1 MDEEISS
8 AVSYALNKGFQ
19 IHPDALEILHKIDV
33 RELGQIIKDVV
44 KEKTKQKQFLIN
56 EEDFE
61 IYLGIKDDEEHQV
74 EFEILSDPTE
84 KITSAEGVEGYGAL
98 FASRF
103 NKLRQIMSDRPE
115 SKKVKDIESVKS
127 ITKNDDELYVWG
139 LVTDRKS
146 DRNITKITVEDPT
159 SSMEIVVFEGDLKD
173 AADTLLMDQFAMF
186 KIVPAK
192 NGGFFAKDIILPDIP
207 EHTTNRSKTE
217 TYAVFL
223 SDLHVGSKFFME
235 EELSEFIKWISSAD
249 PIARKI
255 RFVVIGGDLIDGVG
269 VFPGQ
274 DKVLDQLTTED
285 QLQKTFEVLDKIPK
299 HIKVFLI
306 SGNHDAGRKAL
317 PQPAIPKMY
326 NSELWD
332 RENFFM
338 LGNPS
343 MVSLNGVKVL
353 MYHGQSIDDVV
364 RTTPGVSYDKPAA
377 VMRHFLKARHMSPIY
392 GSRTPIAPE
401 TEDMMVIDDV
411 PDIFHSGHVHFVGLD
426 MYKGVLIV
434 NSGAWQRQTD
444 FQESVGIT
452 PTPGMAIIVNLQTMK
467 VYQKDFRVRESDF
480 IEPKHCLLYTSPSP
494 RDRG

>member
-33 RELGQIIKDVV
+33 KELGQIIKDVV

-434 NSGAWQRQTD
+434 NSGAWKRQTD

-480 IEPKHCLLYTSPSP
+480 IEPKHAEPAPLS
-494 RDRG
+494 

>member
-33 RELGQIIKDVV
+33 KELAQIIKDVV

-74 EFEILSDPTE
+74 EFEILSDPTG
-84 KITSAEGVEGYGAL
+84 KITSAEGVEGYGKL

-103 NKLRQIMSDRPE
+103 NKLKQIMSDRPE

-127 ITKNDDELYVWG
+127 ITKNDDELFVWG
-139 LVTDRKS
+139 LVSDRKS
-146 DRNITKITVEDPT
+146 DRNITKITLEDPT

-192 NGGFFAKDIILPDIP
+192 NGGFFAKEIFLPDIP

-255 RFVVIGGDLIDGVG
+255 RFVVVGGDLIDGVG

-274 DKVLDQLTTED
+274 EKILNQTTTEG

-326 NSELWD
+326 NSQLWD

-377 VMRHFLKARHMSPIY
+377 VMKHFLRARHMSPIY

-401 TEDMMVIDDV
+401 TEDMMVIDDI

-467 VYQKDFRVRESDF
+467 VYQKDFRIQESDF
-480 IEPKHCLLYTSPSP
+480 IEPKHAEPAPLS
-494 RDRG
+494 

>member
-467 VYQKDFRVRESDF
+467 VYQKDFRVKESDF
-480 IEPKHCLLYTSPSP
+480 IESIHAEPAPLS
-494 RDRG
+494 

>member
-33 RELGQIIKDVV
+33 KELAQIIKDVV
-44 KEKTKQKQFLIN
+44 KEKTKQKQFLIK

-74 EFEILSDPTE
+74 EFEILSDPTG
-84 KITSAEGVEGYGAL
+84 KITSAEGVEGYGKL

-103 NKLRQIMSDRPE
+103 NKLKQIMSDRPE
-115 SKKVKDIESVKS
+115 AKKIKDIESVKS
-127 ITKNDDELYVWG
+127 ITKNDDELFVWG
-139 LVTDRKS
+139 LVSDRKA
-146 DRNITKITVEDPT
+146 DRNITKITLEDPT

-192 NGGFFAKDIILPDIP
+192 NGGFFAKEIFLPDIP
-207 EHTTNRSKTE
+207 EHSTNRSKTE

-223 SDLHVGSKFFME
+223 SDLHVGSKYFME
-235 EELSEFIKWISSAD
+235 QELQDLIGWISSAD

-255 RFVVIGGDLIDGVG
+255 RFIVIGGDLIEGVG
-269 VFPGQ
+269 VFPNQ
-274 DKVLDQLTTED
+274 EKTLNQFTTES
-285 QLQKTFEVLDKIPK
+285 QLKKSFEVLDKIPK

-343 MVSLNGVKVL
+343 LVSLNGVKVL

-377 VMRHFLKARHMSPIY
+377 VMRHFLRARHMSPIY

-401 TEDMMVIDDV
+401 TEDMMVIDDI

-467 VYQKDFRVRESDF
+467 VYQKDFRVQESDF
-480 IEPKHCLLYTSPSP
+480 IEPKHAEPAPLS
-494 RDRG
+494 

>member
-1 MDEEISS
+1 MNEEISS

-98 FASRF
+98 FVSRF
-103 NKLRQIMSDRPE
+103 NKLKQIMSDRPE

-159 SSMEIVVFEGDLKD
+159 GSMEIVVFEGDLKD

-235 EELSEFIKWISSAD
+235 EELSEFIKWVSSAD

-274 DKVLDQLTTED
+274 DKVLNQLTTED

-467 VYQKDFRVRESDF
+467 VYQKDFRVKESDF
-480 IEPKHCLLYTSPSP
+480 IEPKHAEPAPLS
-494 RDRG
+494 

>member
-33 RELGQIIKDVV
+33 SELSQIIKDVV

-56 EEDFE
+56 EKDFE
-61 IYLGIKDDEEHQV
+61 IYLGIKDGEEHQV
-74 EFEILSDPTE
+74 EFEILLDPTE
-84 KITSAEGVEGYGAL
+84 KITSAEGVDGYGAL
-98 FASRF
+98 FVSRF
-103 NKLRQIMSDRPE
+103 SKLKQIMSDRPE
-115 SKKVKDIESVKS
+115 SKKVREIASVKS
-127 ITKNDDELYVWG
+127 ITKIDDDLFVWG
-139 LVTDRKS
+139 LVSDRKS
-146 DRNITKITVEDPT
+146 DRNITKITLEDPT
-159 SSMEIVVFEGDLKD
+159 GSMEIVVFEGDLKD
-173 AADTLLMDQFAMF
+173 AADTLLMDQFAMLR
-186 KIVPAK
+186 IVPAK
-192 NGGFFAKDIILPDIP
+192 NGGFFAKEILLPDIS
-207 EHTTNRSKTE
+207 EHTTNHSKTE

-223 SDLHVGSKFFME
+223 SDLHVGSKYFME
-235 EELSEFIKWISSAD
+235 QELEDFINWISSPD

-255 RFVVIGGDLIDGVG
+255 RFIVIGGDLIEGVG
-269 VFPGQ
+269 VFPNQ
-274 DKVLDQLTTED
+274 EKTLNQFTTED
-285 QLQKTFEVLDKIPK
+285 QLKKSFEVLDKIPK

-452 PTPGMAIIVNLQTMK
+452 PTPGIAIIVNLQTMK
-467 VYQKDFRVRESDF
+467 VFRKDFRVEESDF
-480 IEPKHCLLYTSPSP
+480 IQPKHAEPAPLS
-494 RDRG
+494 

>member
-1 MDEEISS
+1 MDKEISS

-74 EFEILSDPTE
+74 EFEILSDPTD
-84 KITSAEGVEGYGAL
+84 KITSAEGVDGYGKL

-103 NKLRQIMSDRPE
+103 AKLKQIMSNRPE
-115 SKKVKDIESVKS
+115 SKKVREIASVKS
-127 ITKNDDELYVWG
+127 ITKTDDELFVWG
-139 LVTDRKS
+139 LVSDRKS
-146 DRNITKITVEDPT
+146 DRNITKITLEDPT
-159 SSMEIVVFEGDLKD
+159 GSVEVVVFEGDLKD
-173 AADTLLMDQFAMF
+173 AADTLLMDQFAMLR
-186 KIVPAK
+186 IIPAK
-192 NGGFFAKDIILPDIP
+192 NGGFFAKEILLPDIP
-207 EHTTNRSKTE
+207 EHATNRSKTE

-235 EELSEFIKWISSAD
+235 EELLEFINWISSAD

-255 RFVVIGGDLIDGVG
+255 RFVVVGGDLIDGVG

-274 DKVLDQLTTED
+274 EKILNQTTTEE

-317 PQPAIPKMY
+317 PQPAIPKIY

-343 MVSLNGVKVL
+343 MISLNGVKVL

-426 MYKGVLIV
+426 LYKGVLII

-467 VYQKDFRVRESDF
+467 VFQKDFRVQESDF
-480 IEPKHCLLYTSPSP
+480 IEPKHAEPAPL
-494 RDRG
+494 G

>member
-33 RELGQIIKDVV
+33 KELGQIIKDVV

-127 ITKNDDELYVWG
+127 VTKNDDELYVWG

-480 IEPKHCLLYTSPSP
+480 IEPKHAEPAPLS
-494 RDRG
+494 

>member
-33 RELGQIIKDVV
+33 KELAQIIKDVV

-74 EFEILSDPTE
+74 EFEILSDPTS
-84 KITSAEGVEGYGAL
+84 KITSAEGVEGYGKL

-103 NKLRQIMSDRPE
+103 NKLKQIMSDRPE

-127 ITKNDDELYVWG
+127 ITKNDDELFVWG
-139 LVTDRKS
+139 LVSDRKS
-146 DRNITKITVEDPT
+146 DRNITKITLEDPT

-192 NGGFFAKDIILPDIP
+192 NGGFFAKEILLPDIP

-255 RFVVIGGDLIDGVG
+255 RFVVVGGDLIDGVG

-274 DKVLDQLTTED
+274 EKILNQTTTEG

-326 NSELWD
+326 NSQLWD

-377 VMRHFLKARHMSPIY
+377 VMRHFLRARHMSPIY

-401 TEDMMVIDDV
+401 TEDMMVIDDI

-467 VYQKDFRVRESDF
+467 VYQKDFRVQESDF
-480 IEPKHCLLYTSPSP
+480 IEPKHAEPAPLS
-494 RDRG
+494 

>member
-159 SSMEIVVFEGDLKD
+159 GSMEIVGFEGDLKD

-480 IEPKHCLLYTSPSP
+480 IEPKHAEPAPLS
-494 RDRG
+494 

>member
-1 MDEEISS
+1 MDEGISS

-33 RELGQIIKDVV
+33 KELGQIIKDVV

-84 KITSAEGVEGYGAL
+84 KITSAEGVEGYGEL
-98 FASRF
+98 FVSRF

-127 ITKNDDELYVWG
+127 NSKNDDELYVWG

-173 AADTLLMDQFAMF
+173 SADTLLMDQFAMF

-235 EELSEFIKWISSAD
+235 EELTDFIKWISSAD

-299 HIKVFLI
+299 HIKVMLI

-364 RTTPGVSYDKPAA
+364 RTTPGVTYDKPAA

-401 TEDMMVIDDV
+401 IEDMMVIDDV
-411 PDIFHSGHVHFVGLD
+411 PDIFHAGHVHFVGLD

-467 VYQKDFRVRESDF
+467 VYQKDFRVQESDF
-480 IEPKHCLLYTSPSP
+480 VEPKHAEPAPLS
-494 RDRG
+494 

>member
-467 VYQKDFRVRESDF
+467 VYQKDFRVQESDF
-480 IEPKHCLLYTSPSP
+480 IEPKHAEPAPLS
-494 RDRG
+494 

>member
-33 RELGQIIKDVV
+33 KELGQIIKDVV

-127 ITKNDDELYVWG
+127 VTKNDDELYVWG

-235 EELSEFIKWISSAD
+235 EELSEFIKWVSSAD

-480 IEPKHCLLYTSPSP
+480 IEPKHAEPAPLS
-494 RDRG
+494 

>member
-19 IHPDALEILHKIDV
+19 IHPDALEILHKINV
-33 RELGQIIKDVV
+33 KELGQIIKDVV

-61 IYLGIKDDEEHQV
+61 IYLGIKDNKEHQV
-74 EFEILSDPTE
+74 EFEILSDPTD

-98 FASRF
+98 FTSRF
-103 NKLRQIMSDRPE
+103 AKLKQIMSDRPE
-115 SKKVKDIESVKS
+115 SKKIREIASVKS
-127 ITKNDDELYVWG
+127 ITKIDDELFVWG
-139 LVTDRKS
+139 LVSDRKS
-146 DRNITKITVEDPT
+146 DRNITKITLEDPT
-159 SSMEIVVFEGDLKD
+159 GSMEVVIFEGDLKD
-173 AADTLLMDQFAMF
+173 IADTLLMDQFAMF
-186 KIVPAK
+186 KIIPAK
-192 NGGFFAKDIILPDIP
+192 NGGFFAKEILLPDIP
-207 EHTTNRSKTE
+207 EHATNRSKTE

-235 EELSEFIKWISSAD
+235 EELLEFINWISSAD

-255 RFVVIGGDLIDGVG
+255 KFVVVGGDLIDGVG

-274 DKVLDQLTTED
+274 EKILNQTTTEG

-326 NSELWD
+326 NSELWN

-426 MYKGVLIV
+426 MYKGVLII

-467 VYQKDFRVRESDF
+467 VFQKDFRVEESDF
-480 IEPKHCLLYTSPSP
+480 IQPKHAEPAPLS
-494 RDRG
+494 

>member
-19 IHPDALEILHKIDV
+19 IHPNALEILHKINVSD
-33 RELGQIIKDVV
+33 LSQIIKDVV
-44 KEKTKQKQFLIN
+44 KEKTKQKKFLIN

-103 NKLRQIMSDRPE
+103 KKLKQIMSDRPE
-115 SKKVKDIESVKS
+115 SKKVREIVSVKS
-127 ITKNDDELYVWG
+127 ITKTDDELFVWG
-139 LVTDRKS
+139 LISDRKS
-146 DRNITKITVEDPT
+146 NRNITKITLEDPT
-159 SSMEIVVFEGDLKD
+159 GSMEVVVFEGDLKD
-173 AADTLLMDQFAMF
+173 TADTLLMDQFVMLR
-186 KIVPAK
+186 IIPAK
-192 NGGFFAKDIILPDIP
+192 NGGFFAKEILLPDIP

-223 SDLHVGSKFFME
+223 SDLHVGSKYFME
-235 EELSEFIKWISSAD
+235 QELEDFINWVSSAD

-255 RFVVIGGDLIDGVG
+255 RFIIIGGDLIEGVG
-269 VFPGQ
+269 VFPNQ
-274 DKVLDQLTTED
+274 DKTLNQFTTES
-285 QLQKTFEVLDKIPK
+285 QLQKSFEVLDKIPK

-343 MVSLNGVKVL
+343 TVSLNGVKIL

-377 VMRHFLKARHMSPIY
+377 VMRHFLKARHLSPIY

-426 MYKGVLIV
+426 MYKGVLII

-467 VYQKDFRVRESDF
+467 VFSKDFRVEESDF
-480 IEPKHCLLYTSPSP
+480 VEPKHAEPAPL
-494 RDRG
+494 G

>member
-19 IHPDALEILHKIDV
+19 IHPDALEILHRIDV
-33 RELGQIIKDVV
+33 KELSQIIKDVV

-103 NKLRQIMSDRPE
+103 NKLRQIMLDRPE

-127 ITKNDDELYVWG
+127 VTKNDDELYVWG

-159 SSMEIVVFEGDLKD
+159 STMEIVVFEGDLKD

-192 NGGFFAKDIILPDIP
+192 NGGFFAKDIILPDIA

-235 EELSEFIKWISSAD
+235 EELSAFIKWISSAD

-377 VMRHFLKARHMSPIY
+377 VMRHFLRARHMSPIY

-480 IEPKHCLLYTSPSP
+480 IEPKHAEPAPLS
-494 RDRG
+494 

>member
-33 RELGQIIKDVV
+33 KELAQIIKDVV

-74 EFEILSDPTE
+74 EFEILSDPTS
-84 KITSAEGVEGYGAL
+84 KITSAEGVEGYGKL

-103 NKLRQIMSDRPE
+103 NKLKQIMSDRPE

-127 ITKNDDELYVWG
+127 ITKNDDELFVWG
-139 LVTDRKS
+139 LVSDRKS
-146 DRNITKITVEDPT
+146 DRNITKITLEDPT

-192 NGGFFAKDIILPDIP
+192 NGGFFAKEIFLPDIP

-255 RFVVIGGDLIDGVG
+255 RFVVVGGDLIDGVG

-274 DKVLDQLTTED
+274 EKILNQTTTEG

-326 NSELWD
+326 NSQLWD

-377 VMRHFLKARHMSPIY
+377 VMRHFLRARHMSPIY

-401 TEDMMVIDDV
+401 TEDMMVIDDI

-452 PTPGMAIIVNLQTMK
+452 PTPGMAIIVNLQTMR
-467 VYQKDFRVRESDF
+467 VYQKDFRVQESDF
-480 IEPKHCLLYTSPSP
+480 IEPKHAEPAPLS
-494 RDRG
+494 

>member
-74 EFEILSDPTE
+74 EFEILSDPTD

-274 DKVLDQLTTED
+274 DKVLDQITTED

-480 IEPKHCLLYTSPSP
+480 IEPKHAEPAPLS
-494 RDRG
+494 

>member
-480 IEPKHCLLYTSPSP
+480 IEPKHAEPASLS
-494 RDRG
+494 

>member
-33 RELGQIIKDVV
+33 KELAQIIKDVV

-74 EFEILSDPTE
+74 EFEILSDPTS
-84 KITSAEGVEGYGAL
+84 KITSAEGVEGYGKL

-103 NKLRQIMSDRPE
+103 NKLKQIMSDRPE

-127 ITKNDDELYVWG
+127 ITKNDDELFVWG
-139 LVTDRKS
+139 LVSDRKS
-146 DRNITKITVEDPT
+146 DRNITKITLEDPT

-192 NGGFFAKDIILPDIP
+192 NGGFFAKEIFLPDIP

-255 RFVVIGGDLIDGVG
+255 RFVVVGGDLIDGVG

-274 DKVLDQLTTED
+274 EKILNQTTTEG

-326 NSELWD
+326 NSQLWD

-343 MVSLNGVKVL
+343 MISLNGVKVL

-377 VMRHFLKARHMSPIY
+377 VMRHFLRARHMSPIY

-401 TEDMMVIDDV
+401 TEDMMVIDDI

-467 VYQKDFRVRESDF
+467 VFQKDFRVEESDF
-480 IEPKHCLLYTSPSP
+480 IQPKHAEPAPL
-494 RDRG
+494 G

>member
-192 NGGFFAKDIILPDIP
+192 NGGFFAKDIILPDIA

-480 IEPKHCLLYTSPSP
+480 IEPKHAEPAPLS
-494 RDRG
+494 

>member
-103 NKLRQIMSDRPE
+103 NKLKQIMSDRPE

-127 ITKNDDELYVWG
+127 VTKNDDELYVWG

-467 VYQKDFRVRESDF
+467 VYQKDFRVQESDF
-480 IEPKHCLLYTSPSP
+480 IEPKHAEPASLS
-494 RDRG
+494 

>member
-33 RELGQIIKDVV
+33 KELGQIIKDVV

-127 ITKNDDELYVWG
+127 VTKNDDELYVWG

-186 KIVPAK
+186 KITPAK
-192 NGGFFAKDIILPDIP
+192 NGGFFAKDIILPDVP

-377 VMRHFLKARHMSPIY
+377 VMRHFLRARHMSPIY

-444 FQESVGIT
+444 FQESVGVT

-480 IEPKHCLLYTSPSP
+480 IEPKHAEPAPLS
-494 RDRG
+494 

>member
-19 IHPDALEILHKIDV
+19 IHPNALEILHKINVSD
-33 RELGQIIKDVV
+33 LSQIIKDVV
-44 KEKTKQKQFLIN
+44 REKTKQKVFLIN

-61 IYLGIKDDEEHQV
+61 IYLGIKDDSEHQV

-103 NKLRQIMSDRPE
+103 AKLKLIMSDRPE
-115 SKKVKDIESVKS
+115 SKKVRDISSVKS
-127 ITKNDDELYVWG
+127 ITKNEDELFVWG
-139 LVTDRKS
+139 LISDRKS
-146 DRNITKITVEDPT
+146 DRKITKITLEDPT
-159 SSMEIVVFEGDLKD
+159 GSMEIVVFEGDLKD
-173 AADTLLMDQFAMF
+173 TADTLLMDQFAMF

-192 NGGFFAKDIILPDIP
+192 NGGFFAKEIFLPDIP

-235 EELSEFIKWISSAD
+235 EELLEFINWISSAD

-255 RFVVIGGDLIDGVG
+255 RFVVVGGDLIDGVG

-274 DKVLDQLTTED
+274 EKILNQTTTEG

-377 VMRHFLKARHMSPIY
+377 VMRHFLRARHLSPIY

-401 TEDMMVIDDV
+401 TEDMMVIDDI

-467 VYQKDFRVRESDF
+467 VYQKDFRVQESDF
-480 IEPKHCLLYTSPSP
+480 IEPKHAEPQQLS
-494 RDRG
+494 

>member
-84 KITSAEGVEGYGAL
+84 KITSAEGVEGYGEL
-98 FASRF
+98 FVSRF

-127 ITKNDDELYVWG
+127 ITKNDDEVYVWG

-146 DRNITKITVEDPT
+146 DRNITKVTVEDPT

-173 AADTLLMDQFAMF
+173 SADTLLMDQFAMF

-235 EELSEFIKWISSAD
+235 EELSDFIKWISSAD

-299 HIKVFLI
+299 HIKVMLI

-467 VYQKDFRVRESDF
+467 VYQKDFRVQESDF
-480 IEPKHCLLYTSPSP
+480 IEPKHAEPAPLS
-494 RDRG
+494 

>member
-74 EFEILSDPTE
+74 EFEILSDPTN
-84 KITSAEGVEGYGAL
+84 KITSAEGVEGYGEL
-98 FASRF
+98 FVSRF

-127 ITKNDDELYVWG
+127 ITKNDDEVYVWG

-146 DRNITKITVEDPT
+146 DRNITKVTVEDPT

-173 AADTLLMDQFAMF
+173 SADTLLMDQFAMF

-235 EELSEFIKWISSAD
+235 EELSDFIKWISSAD

-299 HIKVFLI
+299 HIKVMLI

-317 PQPAIPKMY
+317 PQPAIPKIY

-467 VYQKDFRVRESDF
+467 VYQKDFRVQESDF
-480 IEPKHCLLYTSPSP
+480 VEPKHAEPAPLS
-494 RDRG
+494 

>member
-1 MDEEISS
+1 MLEEL
-8 AVSYALNKGFQ
+8 A
-19 IHPDALEILHKIDV
+19 
-33 RELGQIIKDVV
+33 QIIKDVV

-74 EFEILSDPTE
+74 EFEILSDPTG
-84 KITSAEGVEGYGAL
+84 KITSAEGVDGYGAL

-103 NKLRQIMSDRPE
+103 AKLKQIMFDRPE
-115 SKKVKDIESVKS
+115 SKKVREIASVKS
-127 ITKNDDELYVWG
+127 ITKTDDELFVWG
-139 LVTDRKS
+139 LVSDRKS
-146 DRNITKITVEDPT
+146 DRNITKITLEDPT
-159 SSMEIVVFEGDLKD
+159 GSMEIVVFEGDLKD
-173 AADTLLMDQFAMF
+173 MADTLLMDQFAMF
-186 KIVPAK
+186 RIIPAK
-192 NGGFFAKDIILPDIP
+192 NGGFFAKEILLPDIP

-223 SDLHVGSKFFME
+223 SDLHVGSEYFME
-235 EELSEFIKWISSAD
+235 QELKDLIEWISSAD

-255 RFVVIGGDLIDGVG
+255 RFVVIGGDLIEGVG
-269 VFPGQ
+269 VFPNQ
-274 DKVLDQLTTED
+274 EKTLNQFTTED
-285 QLQKTFEVLDKIPK
+285 QLKKSFEVLDKIPK

-377 VMRHFLKARHMSPIY
+377 VMRHFLKARHLSPIY

-401 TEDMMVIDDV
+401 TEDMMVIDDI

-452 PTPGMAIIVNLQTMK
+452 PTPGMAILVNLQTMK
-467 VYQKDFRVRESDF
+467 VFQKDFRVQESDF
-480 IEPKHCLLYTSPSP
+480 IEPKHAEPAPL
-494 RDRG
+494 G

>member
-33 RELGQIIKDVV
+33 KELGQIIKDVV

-127 ITKNDDELYVWG
+127 VTKNDDELYVWG

-192 NGGFFAKDIILPDIP
+192 NGGFFAKDIILPDVP

-377 VMRHFLKARHMSPIY
+377 VMRHFLRARHMSPIY

-480 IEPKHCLLYTSPSP
+480 IEPKHAEPAPLS
-494 RDRG
+494 

>member
-1 MDEEISS
+1 MNEEISS

-103 NKLRQIMSDRPE
+103 NKLKQIMSDRPE

-159 SSMEIVVFEGDLKD
+159 GSMEIVVFEGDLKD

-235 EELSEFIKWISSAD
+235 EELSEFIKWVSSAD

-274 DKVLDQLTTED
+274 DKVLNQLTTED

-467 VYQKDFRVRESDF
+467 VYQKDFRVKESDF
-480 IEPKHCLLYTSPSP
+480 IEPKHAEPAPLS
-494 RDRG
+494 

>member
-19 IHPDALEILHKIDV
+19 IHPDALEILHKINV
-33 RELGQIIKDVV
+33 SELSQIIKDVV

-84 KITSAEGVEGYGAL
+84 KITSAEGVDGYGAL
-98 FASRF
+98 FVSRF
-103 NKLRQIMSDRPE
+103 SKLKQIMSNRPE
-115 SKKVKDIESVKS
+115 SKKIREIASVKS
-127 ITKNDDELYVWG
+127 ITKIDDDLFVWG
-139 LVTDRKS
+139 LVSDRKS
-146 DRNITKITVEDPT
+146 DRNITKITLEDPT
-159 SSMEIVVFEGDLKD
+159 GSMEIVVFEGDLKD

-186 KIVPAK
+186 KIIPAK
-192 NGGFFAKDIILPDIP
+192 NGGFFAKEILLPDIS
-207 EHTTNRSKTE
+207 EHTINRSKTE

-223 SDLHVGSKFFME
+223 SDLHVGSKYFME
-235 EELSEFIKWISSAD
+235 QELQDLIDWISSPD

-255 RFVVIGGDLIDGVG
+255 RFIVIGGDLIEGVG
-269 VFPGQ
+269 VFPNQ
-274 DKVLDQLTTED
+274 EKTLNQFTTED
-285 QLQKTFEVLDKIPK
+285 QLKKSFEVLDKIPK

-467 VYQKDFRVRESDF
+467 VFQKDFRVEESDF
-480 IEPKHCLLYTSPSP
+480 IQPKHAEPAPLS
-494 RDRG
+494 

>member
-19 IHPDALEILHKIDV
+19 IHPDALEILHKINV
-33 RELGQIIKDVV
+33 SELSQIIKDVV

-74 EFEILSDPTE
+74 EFEILSDPTT
-84 KITSAEGVEGYGAL
+84 KITSAEGVDGYGKL

-127 ITKNDDELYVWG
+127 ITKNDDELFVWG
-139 LVTDRKS
+139 LVSDRKS
-146 DRNITKITVEDPT
+146 DRNITKITLEDPT
-159 SSMEIVVFEGDLKD
+159 SSMEIVIFEGDLKD
-173 AADTLLMDQFAMF
+173 IADTLLMDQFVMF
-186 KIVPAK
+186 RIIPAK
-192 NGGFFAKDIILPDIP
+192 NGGFFAKEILLPDIP
-207 EHTTNRSKTE
+207 EHNTNRSKTE

-235 EELSEFIKWISSAD
+235 EELLEFISWISSAD

-255 RFVVIGGDLIDGVG
+255 RFVVVGGDLIDGVG

-274 DKVLDQLTTED
+274 EKILHQTTTEG

-326 NSELWD
+326 NSQLWD

-377 VMRHFLKARHMSPIY
+377 VMRHFLRARHMSPIY

-401 TEDMMVIDDV
+401 TEDMMVIDDI

-426 MYKGVLIV
+426 MYKGILIV

-467 VYQKDFRVRESDF
+467 VYQKDFRVKESDF
-480 IEPKHCLLYTSPSP
+480 IEPKHAEPQQLS
-494 RDRG
+494 

>member
-1 MDEEISS
+1 MDKEISS

-74 EFEILSDPTE
+74 EFEILSDPTD
-84 KITSAEGVEGYGAL
+84 KITSAEGVDGYGKL

-103 NKLRQIMSDRPE
+103 AKLKQIMSDRPE
-115 SKKVKDIESVKS
+115 SKKVREIASVKS
-127 ITKNDDELYVWG
+127 ITKTDDELFVWG
-139 LVTDRKS
+139 LVSDRKS
-146 DRNITKITVEDPT
+146 DRNITKITLEDPT
-159 SSMEIVVFEGDLKD
+159 GSVEVVVFEGDLKD
-173 AADTLLMDQFAMF
+173 AADTLLMDQFAMLR
-186 KIVPAK
+186 IIPAK
-192 NGGFFAKDIILPDIP
+192 NGGFFAKEILLPDIP
-207 EHTTNRSKTE
+207 EHATNRSKTE

-235 EELSEFIKWISSAD
+235 EELLEFINWISSAD

-255 RFVVIGGDLIDGVG
+255 RFVVVGGDLIDGVG

-274 DKVLDQLTTED
+274 EKILNQTTTEE

-317 PQPAIPKMY
+317 PQPAIPKIY

-343 MVSLNGVKVL
+343 MISLNGVKVL

-426 MYKGVLIV
+426 LYKGVLII

-467 VYQKDFRVRESDF
+467 VFQKDFRVQESDF
-480 IEPKHCLLYTSPSP
+480 IEPKHAEPAPL
-494 RDRG
+494 G

>member
-74 EFEILSDPTE
+74 EFEILSDPTD

-159 SSMEIVVFEGDLKD
+159 GSMEIVVFEGDLKD

-480 IEPKHCLLYTSPSP
+480 IEPKHAEPAPLS
-494 RDRG
+494 

>member
-1 MDEEISS
+1 M
-8 AVSYALNKGFQ
+8 
-19 IHPDALEILHKIDV
+19 
-33 RELGQIIKDVV
+33 
-44 KEKTKQKQFLIN
+44 
-56 EEDFE
+56 
-61 IYLGIKDDEEHQV
+61 
-74 EFEILSDPTE
+74 
-84 KITSAEGVEGYGAL
+84 
-98 FASRF
+98 
-103 NKLRQIMSDRPE
+103 
-115 SKKVKDIESVKS
+115 
-127 ITKNDDELYVWG
+127 G
-139 LVTDRKS
+139 LVSDRKS
-146 DRNITKITVEDPT
+146 DRNITKITLEDPT

-173 AADTLLMDQFAMF
+173 TADTLLMDQFAMF

-192 NGGFFAKDIILPDIP
+192 NGGFFAKEILLPDIP

-235 EELSEFIKWISSAD
+235 EELSEFIKWVSSAD

-255 RFVVIGGDLIDGVG
+255 RFVVVGGDLIDGVG

-274 DKVLDQLTTED
+274 EKILNQTTTEG

-326 NSELWD
+326 NSQLWD

-401 TEDMMVIDDV
+401 TEDMMVIDDI

-467 VYQKDFRVRESDF
+467 VYQKDFRVKESDF
-480 IEPKHCLLYTSPSP
+480 IEPKHAEPQQLS
-494 RDRG
+494 

>member
-33 RELGQIIKDVV
+33 KELAQIIKDVV

-74 EFEILSDPTE
+74 EFEILSDPTG
-84 KITSAEGVEGYGAL
+84 KITSAEGVEGYGKL

-103 NKLRQIMSDRPE
+103 NKLKQIMSDRPE
-115 SKKVKDIESVKS
+115 AKKIKDIESVKS
-127 ITKNDDELYVWG
+127 ITKNDDELFVWG
-139 LVTDRKS
+139 LVSDRKA
-146 DRNITKITVEDPT
+146 DRNITKITLEDPT

-192 NGGFFAKDIILPDIP
+192 NGGFFAKEIFLPDIP
-207 EHTTNRSKTE
+207 EHSTNRSKTE

-223 SDLHVGSKFFME
+223 SDLHVGSKYFME
-235 EELSEFIKWISSAD
+235 QELQDLIGWISSAD

-255 RFVVIGGDLIDGVG
+255 RFIVIGGDLIEGVG
-269 VFPGQ
+269 VFPNQ
-274 DKVLDQLTTED
+274 EKTLNQFTTES
-285 QLQKTFEVLDKIPK
+285 QLKKSFEVLDKIPK

-326 NSELWD
+326 NSQLWD

-377 VMRHFLKARHMSPIY
+377 VMRHFLRARHMSPIY

-401 TEDMMVIDDV
+401 TEDMMVIDDI

-467 VYQKDFRVRESDF
+467 VYQKDFRVQESDF
-480 IEPKHCLLYTSPSP
+480 IEPKHAEPAPLS
-494 RDRG
+494 